1 MRQAWRWY
9 GPDDPVTL
17 DHVRQAGATEIVT
30 ALHQYAPGEVWPRA
44 AVAERKA
51 MIENAPAGRAPLKW
65 TVVESIPVPDDIQ
78 REGAGAKRSI
88 EVWIESMRAVAAEG
102 IRTICYNVMPVVDW
116 TRTDLDYPM
125 PTGATALRFDYDRF
139 AAFDLHVLKRKSA
152 EADYDETTRARA
164 SKVADALSQSE
175 AELLTKNISAGLPGA
190 TTFSANL
197 DAFRDRV
204 AAYGGITPEKMRA
217 NVAAFLAEVTPVAE
231 QLNVRLTLHP
241 DDPPRP
247 IFGLPRIASTA
258 TDYKALFDAVPS
270 KANGICFCVG
280 SLGARPDN
288 DVVAMAKDFG
298 SRIYFAHLRA
308 TRIDD
313 NGKSISFTES
323 DHLDG
328 DVNMIDVLRVLVAE
342 NRKRDDAWRIPF
354 RPDHGHRMLDDIE
367 KRRINPGYTGI
378 GRLKGLAELR
388 GAIRALQ

>member
-17 DHVRQAGATEIVT
+17 DHVRQAGATEIVS
-30 ALHQYAPGEVWPRA
+30 ALHQYAPGEGWPRA

-51 MIENAPAGRAPLKW
+51 LIENAPAGRVPLKW

-78 REGAGAKRSI
+78 RRGPGAARQTEI
-88 EVWIESMRAVAAEG
+88 WIESMRAVAAEG

-139 AAFDLHVLKRKSA
+139 AAFDLYVLKRKGA
-152 EADYDETTRARA
+152 EADYDDATQERAR
-164 SKVADALSQSE
+164 KIADRLSQSE
-175 AELLTKNISAGLPGA
+175 AELLIRNISAGLPGA
-190 TTFSANL
+190 TTFSQNL
-197 DAFRDRV
+197 DAFRDRI
-204 AAYGGITPEKMRA
+204 ASYDGITPEKMRA
-217 NVAAFLAEVTPVAE
+217 NVAAFLAQVTPVAE
-231 QLNVRLTLHP
+231 ELNVRLTLHP
-241 DDPPRP
+241 DDPPRA

-258 TDYKALFDAVPS
+258 ADYKALFGAVPS

-280 SLGARPDN
+280 SLGSRPDN
-288 DVVAMAKDFG
+288 DVVAMAKGFAP
-298 SRIYFAHLRA
+298 RIYFAHLRA

-313 NGKSISFTES
+313 DGKSVSFTES

-328 DVNMIDVLRVLVAE
+328 DVNMIDVLRVLVGE
-342 NRKRDDAWRIPF
+342 NKKREDTWRIPF

-367 KRRINPGYTGI
+367 KTRINPGYTGI

>member
-17 DHVRQAGATEIVT
+17 DHVRQAGAHEIVT

-51 MIENAPAGRAPLKW
+51 LIENTPAGRAPLKW

-78 REGAGAKRSI
+78 REGSNARRSI

-139 AAFDLHVLKRKSA
+139 AAFDLHVLERKGA
-152 EADYDETTRARA
+152 EADYDEATRARA
-164 SKVADALSQSE
+164 RKVADGLSESE
-175 AELLTKNISAGLPGA
+175 VELLTRNISAGLPGA

-197 DAFRDRV
+197 DAFRERI
-204 AAYGGITPEKMRA
+204 AAYGGITPDRMRA
-217 NVAAFLAEVTPVAE
+217 NVASFLEKVTPVAE
-231 QLNVRLTLHP
+231 QLDVRLTLHP
-241 DDPPRP
+241 DDPPRA
-247 IFGLPRIASTA
+247 IFGLPRIASTRA
-258 TDYKALFDAVPS
+258 DYEALFRAVPS

-288 DVVAMAKDFG
+288 SVVAMAKDFG
-298 SRIYFAHLRA
+298 PRIYFAHLRA
-308 TRIDD
+308 TVIDD
-313 NGKSISFTES
+313 KGKSISFTES

-342 NRKRDDAWRIPF
+342 NRKRDEAWRIPF

-367 KRRINPGYTGI
+367 KTRINPGYTGI